1 MKRLSEYFVIA
12 CFLLFLLGAAVVTLV
27 REEETYSFFENR
39 NLAAKP
45 VYSVEAD
52 GNGSYFS
59 GWEKYLSD
67 HAAARNTLLRI
78 KTKLDLFLG
87 RPMVNDVVVTEDCL
101 LPYLPEEEISREAV
115 TQQAQ
120 ALAQRL
126 SVTRDAVE
134 SYGGIYCYV
143 GVPCQYVYR
152 EEDYPWYL
160 NNRETL
166 SDWSTEA
173 LATAMAAQGVDYL
186 DLRPVYEALG
196 SPAELS
202 STVDNHYSI
211 QGAFV
216 AYQAILAHINEVSG
230 LDISVLGEED
240 LRFETLPNQYLGSRT
255 RKLLGEIGKD
265 EKLSVAWPV
274 EEISFTR
281 TNEGQE
287 VAATVYAMP
296 GNEWQDVTYNLYMG
310 GDIAETVIDTNREDL
325 PSILIYGDSFTNAVE
340 CITYLS
346 FDKMYSLDLRHYQD
360 MTIEEYIAMTQPDV
374 VVCIRDYESLLEI
387 AFNGGG
393 KLS

>member
-12 CFLLFLLGAAVVTLV
+12 CFLLFLLGAAVVTIV

-45 VYSVEAD
+45 VYSGEAD
-52 GNGSYFS
+52 GNGSYFG

-78 KTKLDLFLG
+78 KTKLDLSLG

-101 LPYLPEEEISREAV
+101 LPYLPEEEISRESV

-134 SYGGIYCYV
+134 NYGGTYCYV

-160 NNRETL
+160 NNRENL
-166 SDWSTEA
+166 SNWSTEA
-173 LATAMAAQGVDYL
+173 LTAAMAAQGVDYL
-186 DLRPVYEALG
+186 DLRPIYEALG
-196 SPAELS
+196 RPAELS

-216 AYQAILAHINEVSG
+216 AYQTILEHINEISG
-230 LDISVLGEED
+230 LEIPVLGEED

-265 EKLSVAWPV
+265 EKLCVALPIEDV
-274 EEISFTR
+274 PFTR
-281 TNEGQE
+281 INGGAEG
-287 VAATVYAMP
+287 AATVYAMP
-296 GNEWQDVTYNLYMG
+296 TSQWQDVTYNLYMG
-310 GDIAETVIDTNREDL
+310 GDIAETVIDTGREDL
-325 PSILIYGDSFTNAVE
+325 PSILIYGDSFTNALE